1 MVYTFNNIFLIHT
14 LYCLFNHGLVAVLD
28 DAGQLP
34 GPQGT
39 ELLLYLREHELY
51 GIVLRRIGYVE
62 DAAEAQPLHLR
73 PRLLALVGGE
83 VVHKDADL
91 VFAICFAQ
99 PRHVLDE
106 LRYVD

>member
-1 MVYTFNNIFLIHT
+1 M
-14 LYCLFNHGLVAVLD
+14 AVLD

-39 ELLLYLREHELY
+39 ELLLYLREYEFD

-83 VVHKDADL
+83 VVHKESNLIIA
-91 VFAICFAQ
+91 
-99 PRHVLDE
+99 VLRPE
-106 LRYVD
+106 LLQVRLELLDVD

>member
-39 ELLLYLREHELY
+39 ELLLYLREHELD
-51 GIVLRRIGYVE
+51 GIVLRRIWHVE

-83 VVHKDADL
+83 VVHEEGDL
-91 VFAICFAQ
+91 LLS
-99 PRHVLDE
+99 VLRPE
-106 LRYVD
+106 LLQVRLELLDVD